1 MFSFILR
8 RIVSAIP
15 TMLGVALLVFILFN
29 VVGGDPAL
37 QLAGRHATAERLAQ
51 IRLEYGLDQ
60 PLFTQFLRYLKEIVT
75 FDFGRSYATKQ
86 PISTMIL
93 QGIGPTLSVAVPAF
107 VITSIVSLIASLLI
121 IAKRGQWPDRLT
133 LILCVMGMSIP
144 ALGYILF
151 GQYLVAYKLGWFPV
165 SGFESDWS
173 ERIKYIVLP
182 ALIWI
187 SLSIGYDVRFYRTA
201 LLEEIS
207 QDYVRTAR
215 AKGLS
220 DVWVLSKHV
229 LKVSMIP
236 ILTHLVLE
244 IPMLILGS
252 FLIEN
257 FFSIPGLGSM
267 TIDAVH
273 NSDLP
278 VLKAMATVT
287 SFLYILGNLLTDI
300 LYAVFDP
307 RVRIS

>member
-1 MFSFILR
+1 
-8 RIVSAIP
+8 
-15 TMLGVALLVFILFN
+15 MLGVALLVFVLFN

-37 QLAGRHATAERLAQ
+37 QLAGKHATVERLAQ
-51 IRLEYGLDQ
+51 IRAEYGLDQ
-60 PLFTQFLRYLKEIVT
+60 PLYMQFLQYLKEIVT
-75 FDFGRSYATKQ
+75 FNFGRSYATKQ
-86 PISTMIL
+86 QISEMIA
-93 QGIGPTLSVAVPAF
+93 QGIGPTLSVALPAF
-107 VITSIVSLIASLLI
+107 FITTVISLLASLVI
-121 IAKRGQWPDRLT
+121 IAKRGQWLDRLT
-133 LILCVMGMSIP
+133 LVLCVMGMSIP

-151 GQYLVAYKLGWFPV
+151 GQYLLAFKMGLFPV
-165 SGFESDWS
+165 SGFEFDWAY
-173 ERIKYIVLP
+173 RTKYLILP

-187 SLSIGYDVRFYRTA
+187 SLSVGYDVRFYRTA
-201 LLEEIS
+201 LLEEVS

-229 LKVSMIP
+229 LKVSMVP
-236 ILTHLVLE
+236 ILTHFVLE

-287 SFLYILGNLLTDI
+287 SFLYIIGNLATDV
-300 LYAVFDP
+300 LYALFDP
-307 RVRIS
+307 RVRLS